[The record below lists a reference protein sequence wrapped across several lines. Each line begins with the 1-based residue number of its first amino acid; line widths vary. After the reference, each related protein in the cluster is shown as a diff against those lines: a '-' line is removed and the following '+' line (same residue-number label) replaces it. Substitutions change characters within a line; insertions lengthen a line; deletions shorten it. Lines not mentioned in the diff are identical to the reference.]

1 MWRDLG
7 YKWGNLR
14 MGTKRPKSVYRD
26 ARFWGLW
33 LLFFTLCL
41 ALASALR
48 FLPRAAAEFGLT
60 IVAPLTGDNAVS
72 PLVVTAPLPRPRPGT
87 VTAPVRPRIIVPDLG
102 INASIELPTSTA
114 LEVLNDHLTRGVV
127 HYPGSALPGE
137 FGNVFLFGHSTGL
150 RVVHNQAY
158 AVFNGLKELTPGQVV
173 RIRYGGREY
182 WYRVTSVAMKAAD
195 EAWVDLRRD
204 TKQRKLTLSTCNV
217 FGAKTDRFVVEAE
230 FVKSY
235 PLRSY
240 ASASGTSS

>member
-1 MWRDLG
+1 
-7 YKWGNLR
+7 
-14 MGTKRPKSVYRD
+14 
-26 ARFWGLW
+26 
-33 LLFFTLCL
+33 
-41 ALASALR
+41 
-48 FLPRAAAEFGLT
+48 
-60 IVAPLTGDNAVS
+60 
-72 PLVVTAPLPRPRPGT
+72 
-87 VTAPVRPRIIVPDLG
+87 
-102 INASIELPTSTA
+102 
-114 LEVLNDHLTRGVV
+114 LNDHLTRGVV

-150 RVVHNQAY
+150 RVVHNKAY

-230 FVKSY
+230 FMKSY